1 MQGPRVD
8 RVVFWVALP
17 LITGV
22 SVPLVLFPVE
32 GEALLSAAFGWL
44 TRFLGWAYLWFTIAA
59 FALLVYY
66 ALGKYGNI
74 RFGGPDAR
82 PEFSLL
88 SWVAMIF
95 CAGIG
100 SSVLYWGTIEW
111 VYYYTT
117 PPFGIEPRTVEA
129 TEWAATY
136 GLFHWGFTAWAIYC
150 VPTLPLAYL
159 FWNRGQPVLRM
170 SAACEG
176 VIGARSV
183 RGLPGKIIDM
193 FFMFGLLGGVGTSI
207 GLSTPMISAGLS
219 ELLDV
224 SRGFWLDAAVVSAL
238 GVLFGVSVYTGLQ
251 RGIRML
257 SGVNFW
263 LTVGFL
269 AFVFVCGPTL
279 FIIDT
284 FTNSVGLL
292 FQNFIKMSFYLEPV
306 TKAESMI
313 AAAAGKPGPDSA
325 GTFAEQWTIFY
336 WAWWIAFAPFMGLF
350 VARISRGRTI
360 RELIGAELIGGS
372 LGCWM
377 FFAVLGNTGLFLQME
392 GSLDLAGLVA
402 RNLTPE
408 AIIATVIA
416 VGDRVIPFAAP
427 LLLVFVTLAVIF
439 AATTLDSAS
448 YILASVA
455 TKAQSE
461 VREPARWH
469 RCFWA
474 AMLSLVSLSLM
485 FVGGTEGL
493 RAVQSASLI
502 VALPLIAVLI
512 LMTLSFIRWLKQ
524 DHGSGG

>member
-1 MQGPRVD
+1 MDGPRVD
-8 RVVFWVALP
+8 RVIFWVALP

-44 TRFLGWAYLWFTIAA
+44 TRVLGWAYLWFTIAA

-66 ALGKYGNI
+66 AVGKYGNV
-74 RFGGPDAR
+74 RFGGPDAK
-82 PEFSLL
+82 PEFSLI
-88 SWVAMIF
+88 SWIAMIF

-100 SSVLYWGTIEW
+100 ASVLYWGTIEW
-111 VYYYTT
+111 AYYYMN
-117 PPFGIEPRTVEA
+117 PPFGLEPRSAEA

-150 VPTLPLAYL
+150 IPTLPLAYL
-159 FWNRGQPVLRM
+159 FWNRRRPVLRM

-176 VIGARSV
+176 VIGAQAAR
-183 RGLPGKIIDM
+183 RLPGKFIDM
-193 FFMFGLLGGVGTSI
+193 LFMFGLLGGVGTSI

-219 ELLDV
+219 EMLGV
-224 SRGFWLDAAVVSAL
+224 ARGYWLDASVVITL
-238 GVLFGVSVYTGLQ
+238 GVIFGVSVYTGLQ

-257 SGVNFW
+257 SRFNLW
-263 LTVGFL
+263 LTIALL
-269 AFVFVCGPTL
+269 AFVFLAGPTL

-284 FTNSVGLL
+284 ITNSIGLL
-292 FQNFIKMSFYLEPV
+292 VQNFVKMSLYLDPV
-306 TKAESMI
+306 
-313 AAAAGKPGPDSA
+313 GKWGSLISA
-325 GTFAEQWTIFY
+325 TGEGSPVPQATFPEQWTVFY

-360 RELIGAELIGGS
+360 RELIGAEIIGGAM
-372 LGCWM
+372 GCWM
-377 FFAVLGNTGLFLQME
+377 FFAVLGNTSLFFQLE
-392 GSLDLAGLVA
+392 GSQDLTGLVA
-402 RNLTPE
+402 RNMTPE
-408 AIIATVIA
+408 AIIATVVA
-416 VGDRVIPFAAP
+416 VGDRVIPFAIP
-427 LLLVFVTLAVIF
+427 LLLVFVTLAIIF

-455 TKAQSE
+455 TREQAE

-474 AMLSLVSLSLM
+474 VVLSSVALSLM
-485 FVGGTEGL
+485 FVGGTESL

-502 VALPLIAVLI
+502 VALPLIAVLV
-512 LMTLSFIRWLKQ
+512 LMTLSFIRWLRQ
-524 DHGSGG
+524 DHGS